1 MGKTTDQIAEFHNS
15 GSEDA
20 FSVLVHEFKAQ
31 VRALIVGKI
40 GTGLVGNSTA
50 SDFVQETFAQAH
62 TTLYEK
68 RVEYLGMDSAWF
80 LSFLAQIAHHKIGNE
95 LGRLDTG
102 KRDSSKEERIDN
114 DEKQIL
120 DNHTR
125 QSSHIVTAKEDALN
139 YWEEAMREGTV
150 TKGLVNILGLALE
163 MDGAEIKSILDKL
176 FPNETKSLRTIEDW
190 LQKMRIRM
198 RKRFPRADE

>member
-1 MGKTTDQIAEFHNS
+1 MGQITDQIAEFHRS
-15 GSEDA
+15 GSDDA
-20 FSVLVHEFKAQ
+20 FSFLVHQFQ
-31 VRALIVGKI
+31 DQLRALIAYKI
-40 GTGLVGNSTA
+40 GTGMVGNSTA

-80 LSFLAQIAHHKIGNE
+80 LSFLAQIAHRKIGNV

-102 KRDSSKEERIDN
+102 KRDSTKEERIDN
-114 DEKQIL
+114 DEKQIQ
-120 DNHTR
+120 DKATR
-125 QSSHIVTAKEDALN
+125 QPSNIVASKEDALN

-163 MDGAEIKSILDKL
+163 MKGTEIKFLLDKV
-176 FPNETKSLRTIEDW
+176 FPDDSMSLRTIEAL
-190 LQKMRIRM
+190 LQKMRMRM
-198 RKRFPRADE
+198 RKQFPKADE